1 MAIAVHFINKPD
13 PETPDRYET
22 FRRLAGVPPP
32 MASAPW
38 RVGKSEWA
46 SLLRRHRDEARDRL
60 AARKDIVDGLMLA
73 IDRIDEINA
82 AVRSAPD
89 RRAALALLTRPPF
102 PFNEVQAQH
111 ILDMTVSRQ
120 TADAR
125 MTLGQESARL
135 AAEIEGLRS
144 G

>member
-1 MAIAVHFINKPD
+1 MSAYDEYGRSRAASRESKRSSVPLPIAS
-13 PETPDRYET
+13 T
-22 FRRLAGVPPP
+22 
-32 MASAPW
+32 PW
-38 RVGKSEWA
+38 RVGKREWA
-46 SLLRRHRDEARDRL
+46 SLLCRHVDESRDRL

-73 IDRIDEINA
+73 VDRLDEINA

-89 RRAALALLTRPPF
+89 RRAALALLTGPPF

-111 ILDMTVSRQ
+111 VLDMTVSRQ

-135 AAEIEGLRS
+135 AAEIEALGS